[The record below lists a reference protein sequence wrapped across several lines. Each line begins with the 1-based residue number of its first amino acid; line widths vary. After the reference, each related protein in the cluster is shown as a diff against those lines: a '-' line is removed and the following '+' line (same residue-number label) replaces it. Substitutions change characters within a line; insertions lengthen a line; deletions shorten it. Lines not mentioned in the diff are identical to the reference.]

1 MEMDTSCSLP
11 AIREDITATTDLP
24 PQLPSP
30 PQVTDIAINKPSE
43 RSLGT
48 ENIENRPLD
57 PAHSPYD
64 IV

>member
-1 MEMDTSCSLP
+1 MEKDTSCSLP

-30 PQVTDIAINKPSE
+30 PQITDIIIDKSSE

-48 ENIENRPLD
+48 ENIEHLPLD

>member
-1 MEMDTSCSLP
+1 MEKGASCCLP
-11 AIREDITATTDLP
+11 AIREDITTTTDLP

-30 PQVTDIAINKPSE
+30 PQITDIIIDKSSE

-48 ENIENRPLD
+48 ENIEHRPLD